1 MSLLKTMDGREYTL
15 SEAAQAGGRLYL
27 SDLKEEELFA
37 ELALDVTA
45 KEIAE
50 RLFTYVIPVH
60 LRNEVFVGSQV
71 LVPFGKQELV
81 SAFVVS
87 IRDRHELLR
96 SASSGSNVQALP
108 EKVRAISEVLDSNP
122 LFEPRY
128 IEFLYWISEYY
139 LCSISD
145 VLTAAIPAE
154 IGARVKRMVRLLNP
168 EGEDGVNGKRA
179 GKGERGQT
187 EGTAVAQK
195 NELAEL
201 FGLNQSPVLK
211 NSDEQILHLLQ
222 EAANSG
228 KDLSFKALRDRSQ
241 LSNQSFYSTV
251 ARLRRRGLLEIFGQQ
266 EESASPKIEKHI
278 IWTGEEAKSS
288 RQKEILDYLKRH
300 NGSLPQKQLIE
311 ETKCTSSTIKRMVS
325 EGILSIQEVDSFR
338 DPLRRLAGRK
348 DQKPELTDSQSQV
361 LSVLLEQL
369 SICLD
374 KVENLSPPAKEIEA
388 PWLLHGVTGSGK
400 TEVYLRLIEE
410 TLNRGQSALMMVPE
424 ISLTPQLAQRLVG
437 RFGEQVAVW
446 HSALSAG
453 ERYDSFRRI
462 QSGELRV
469 VLGARSAILANI
481 PNLGLIILDEE
492 HDGSY
497 KQSTPNPRYSAK
509 HLALERARRQGC
521 FVLFGSAT
529 PDSGTY
535 FAARDARQIV
545 SLPERVHKQALPES
559 IFVDMRQEYLR
570 GNKSI
575 ISLTLQEE
583 LKACFERKEQ
593 AILLINRRGYASHLF
608 CKSCGQVVN
617 CKHCSV
623 SLVFHNGKPSAEDN
637 LRSGGN
643 FSCHHC
649 GFSMA
654 ATDICPSCSSPF
666 LKQAGMGTQ
675 KVEAEMRH
683 LFPEARIVRLDSDIS
698 ARKGAYEEI
707 FEDFSAGKADVLIGT
722 QMVAKGLDIARVTL
736 VGVLAADAAF
746 NLPDFRSLERGFQ
759 LLTQVSG
766 RAGRGEFPGRVILQT
781 HNLELPALHMAKDQD
796 YDTFIQSEL
805 TARKEFD
812 YPPYSQLIRIVGSSP
827 DPHNLQS
834 ALDQL
839 CEELS
844 NYLEELESVKILG
857 PAACLIERI
866 KGQYRQH
873 IIIKNMMGEP
883 GRLAISGF
891 LKRRSFQGS
900 GVRITVDIDPVD
912 LI

>member
-1 MSLLKTMDGREYTL
+1 MSLLNTITGREYT
-15 SEAAQAGGRLYL
+15 SSQANEAGVGRHYL
-27 SDLKEEELFA
+27 SDQEELFA
-37 ELALDVTA
+37 ELALDVPV
-45 KEIAE
+45 KEIAD
-50 RLFTYVIPVH
+50 RLFTYEIPPH

-87 IRDRHELLR
+87 IRDRNELLK
-96 SASSGSNVQALP
+96 SASKLAGSHVSALP
-108 EKVRAISEVLDSNP
+108 EKTRPISEVLDSNP
-122 LFEPRY
+122 LFEPEY
-128 IEFLYWISEYY
+128 TKFLYWISEYY

-154 IGARVKRMVRLLNP
+154 IGARVKRMVRLLNTDP
-168 EGEDGVNGKRA
+168 EES
-179 GKGERGQT
+179 E
-187 EGTAVAQK
+187 EPK
-195 NELAEL
+195 NDLAAL
-201 FGLNQSPVLK
+201 FNLNQSPVARTADEKIVAVLREADKSISVKSLK
-211 NSDEQILHLLQ
+211 
-222 EAANSG
+222 
-228 KDLSFKALRDRSQ
+228 DRSE
-241 LSNQSFYSTV
+241 LSNQHFYSAL
-251 ARLRRRGLLEIFGQQ
+251 ARLRRKGELEIYGQQ
-266 EESASPKIEKHI
+266 EESASPRMEKHVM
-278 IWTGEEAKSS
+278 WTGAEAKSS
-288 RQKEILDYLKRH
+288 RQREILDYLKRH
-300 NGSLPQKQLIE
+300 NGSLSQKQLLE
-311 ETKCTSSTIKRMVS
+311 DTKSSPSTIKRMVN
-325 EGILSIQEVDSFR
+325 EGILSITEVDLFR
-338 DPLRRLAGRK
+338 DPLKRLANRK
-348 DQKPELTDSQSQV
+348 DEKPELTESQSQV
-361 LSVLLEQL
+361 LEILQKELEKSLLAPVGECGKVL
-369 SICLD
+369 
-374 KVENLSPPAKEIEA
+374 EA

-400 TEVYLRLIEE
+400 TEVYMRLIEE
-410 TLNRGQSALMMVPE
+410 TLDRGRSALMMVPE

-437 RFGEQVAVW
+437 RFGQQVAVW

-462 QSGELRV
+462 QSGELKL

-481 PNLGLIILDEE
+481 PDLGLIILDEE

-509 HLALERARRQGC
+509 HLALERGRRQGC

-529 PDSGTY
+529 PDTSTY
-535 FAARDARQIV
+535 LLAKEANRIV

-559 IFVDMRQEYLR
+559 VFVDMRQEYVR

-575 ISLTLQEE
+575 ISLLLQEE

-593 AILLINRRGYASHLF
+593 AILLMNRRGYASHLF
-608 CKSCGQVVN
+608 CKSCGQVLS

-623 SLVFHNGKPSAEDN
+623 SLVFHNGRPSDAESGF
-637 LRSGGN
+637 RSGGS

-649 GFSMA
+649 GFSMS
-654 ATDICPSCSSPF
+654 ATDICPSCSGPF

-675 KVEAEMRH
+675 KVEAELHH
-683 LFPEARIVRLDSDIS
+683 LFPDARIVRLDSDVS

-707 FEDFSAGKADVLIGT
+707 FETFSSGQADVLIGT

-781 HNLELPALHMAKDQD
+781 HTTELPALSMAKDQD
-796 YDTFIQSEL
+796 YDTFIQAEL
-805 TARKEFD
+805 SSRREFE
-812 YPPYSQLIRIVGSSP
+812 YPPFSQLIRIVGTGP
-827 DPHNLQS
+827 NGHDVQH

-839 CEELS
+839 SEELS
-844 NYLEELESVKILG
+844 NYLEELEQIKILG

-866 KGQYRQH
+866 KNQYRQH

-883 GRLAISGF
+883 GRLAIA
-891 LKRRSFQGS
+891 SFMKARPYYPN
-900 GVRITVDIDPVD
+900 VRITVDVDPVD